1 MGSFKGEGGEDAE
14 RSGVGE
20 RIMLK
25 GFPLFILSAT
35 QYSPR

>member
-1 MGSFKGEGGEDAE
+1 MEKFKGEGGEDAE

-20 RIMLK
+20 RMMLED
-25 GFPLFILSAT
+25 FPLFIFSAT